1 MKCMGERKVNTMDI
15 LVAIGATTSSS
26 LTVGQVI
33 SWILQH
39 IVGILAILGIFFEIV
54 PIPLHPLKWLSKKFF
69 NPIRDEMNA
78 MKKEITDELENTK
91 NELKEEIEQVRKQT
105 EDQGRTIQNLI
116 ISNELDE
123 ISRIRWQII
132 EFARSLDN
140 GHKHM
145 RDEFLQIK
153 ELNKRY
159 HFLIEKHNL
168 SNGILDEEM
177 EKINNYYNENKTRPE
192 VYI

>member
-1 MKCMGERKVNTMDI
+1 MESGVFV
-15 LVAIGATTSSS
+15 LLGAATSD
-26 LTVGQVI
+26 LTAGQVI
-33 SWILQH
+33 SWILEH
-39 IVGILAILGIFFEIV
+39 IVGILALLGIFFEIV

-69 NPIRDEMNA
+69 NPIRYEMKD
-78 MKKEITDELENTK
+78 MKKDITDELEKTK
-91 NELKEEIEQVRKQT
+91 LELKEEIDQVRKQT
-105 EDQGRTIQNLI
+105 EDQGKTIQNLI

-140 GHKHM
+140 GQKHM
-145 RDEFLQIK
+145 RDEYLQIK
-153 ELNKRY
+153 ELDKRY

-177 EKINNYYNENKTRPE
+177 EKINNHYNENKTRGE

>member
-1 MKCMGERKVNTMDI
+1 MGERKVNTMESSI
-15 LVAIGATTSSS
+15 FVLVGTGISD
-26 LTVGQVI
+26 LTAGQII

-39 IVGILAILGIFFEIV
+39 IVGILAIIGIFFEIV

-69 NPIRDEMNA
+69 GPIRDDMNT
-78 MKKEITDELENTK
+78 MKVEITEEVKKTK
-91 NELKEEIEQVRKQT
+91 QELKGEIDQVRKQT
-105 EDQGRTIQNLI
+105 EDQGKTIQNLI

-140 GHKHM
+140 GQKHM
-145 RDEFLQIK
+145 RDEYLQIK
-153 ELNKRY
+153 ELDKRY

-168 SNGILDEEM
+168 SNGILDEEV
-177 EKINNYYNENKTRPE
+177 EKINTHYNENKTCGE
-192 VYI
+192 AYF